1 MGGNKAGSIILP
13 DFKLYYKATVI
24 KKVWH
29 RHKNRY
35 MDKWNRIE
43 SLALNPYIYG
53 QLVFEPRIFN
63 GKKIVFPINGAKK
76 SGHSHANK

>member
-1 MGGNKAGSIILP
+1 MA
-13 DFKLYYKATVI
+13 
-24 KKVWH
+24 
-29 RHKNRY
+29 
-35 MDKWNRIE
+35 KWNRIE